1 MNIIKFN
8 PIASDIIA
16 TAGFD
21 FLIKIWNLTT
31 NSEVA
36 VLEVNILSN
45 SLLMLFRRE
54 SFRLKVHI
62 ILNRKSLINLD
73 QSNVF
78 VFKFLP

>member
-45 SLLMLFRRE
+45 SLLMLFQRE
-54 SFRLKVHI
+54 
-62 ILNRKSLINLD
+62 
-73 QSNVF
+73 
-78 VFKFLP
+78 

>member
-73 QSNVF
+73 QSYVF